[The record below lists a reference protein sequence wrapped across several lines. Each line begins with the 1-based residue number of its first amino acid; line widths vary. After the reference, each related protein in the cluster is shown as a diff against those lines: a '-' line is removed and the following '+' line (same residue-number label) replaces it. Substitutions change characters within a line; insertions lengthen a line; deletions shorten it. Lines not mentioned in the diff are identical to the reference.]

1 MSYNSNVHT
10 FMVSVDYLPTTKLSF
25 NLNGSYS
32 LASSEMKNVNFESDI
47 HKDGQRLEAWGKSW
61 KGTYDPATNNEM
73 EDFSK
78 LRYTILNIN
87 AGATYALN
95 TNADLGLNYHYSN
108 TDSETDYVYGDES
121 GDHHAAM
128 AFVTFKF

>member
-1 MSYNSNVHT
+1 MSYNSNVNT
-10 FMVSVDYLPTTKLSF
+10 FMISLDYVPTTKLSF
-25 NLNGSYS
+25 NLNSSFS
-32 LASSEMKNVNFESDI
+32 LASSEMRDANFESDV

-61 KGTYDPATNNEM
+61 KGTYDPATNNDM

-78 LRYTILNIN
+78 LDYTILDIN
-87 AGATYALN
+87 AGAVYALN
-95 TNADLGLNYHYSN
+95 KSTDLGINYHYSD
-108 TDSETDYVYGDES
+108 TDSDMNYVYGDES